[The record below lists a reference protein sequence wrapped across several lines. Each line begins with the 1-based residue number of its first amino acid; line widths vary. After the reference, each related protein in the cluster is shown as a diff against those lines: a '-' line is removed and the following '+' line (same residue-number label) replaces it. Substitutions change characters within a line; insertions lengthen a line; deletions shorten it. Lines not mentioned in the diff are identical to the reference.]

1 MLLILA
7 SEFFLLALVIA
18 KLIQF
23 TFALQG
29 LIFGSV
35 SSWLPA
41 FFFKQ

>member
-1 MLLILA
+1 MVFILA

-29 LIFGSV
+29 LMFGTV
-35 SSWLPA
+35 YSWLPGIL
-41 FFFKQ
+41 